1 EGDLLAMFESAGS
14 EAAVNA
20 ETEESVGKDTA
31 SSPRG
36 EEEKGG
42 ADTAD
47 AASAPAADTASAPRT
62 IEVCVPDIGEDG
74 EVDVIEVLVSEGDE
88 ISAEDGLIT
97 LETDK
102 ATMDV
107 PSPEAGVVK
116 SVEVKVGDKVKQGSL
131 VIKLETAGEPVSD
144 AAQAGAD
151 TQSQGSADAEKSPAK
166 ADSAESA
173 KSEDKSA

>member
-1 EGDLLAMFESAGS
+1 AKAEPADEGKPANKGKSAG
-14 EAAVNA
+14 
-20 ETEESVGKDTA
+20 
-31 SSPRG
+31 
-36 EEEKGG
+36 EKKV
-42 ADTAD
+42 
-47 AASAPAADTASAPRT
+47 
-62 IEVCVPDIGEDG
+62 IEVTVPDIGEDG

-107 PSPEAGVVK
+107 PSPKAGVVK

-144 AAQAGAD
+144 AA
-151 TQSQGSADAEKSPAK
+151 P
-166 ADSAESA
+166 
-173 KSEDKSA
+173 